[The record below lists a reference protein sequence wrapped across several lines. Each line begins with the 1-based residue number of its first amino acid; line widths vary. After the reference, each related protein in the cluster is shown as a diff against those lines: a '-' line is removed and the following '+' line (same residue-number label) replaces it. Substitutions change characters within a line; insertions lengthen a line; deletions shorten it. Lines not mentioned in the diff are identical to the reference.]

1 MDVAT
6 RVRKKRIPKACGACR
21 ESKLRCDGKRP
32 CTRCHSAKKV
42 CAFVERPKDAQ
53 ESKIQHLED
62 EIEALK
68 ERLQLSRSSGP
79 DTADS
84 NVFAPMNTE
93 NPSPLN
99 ERPEAWHSARPNS
112 VQFAQSIHQPQPDAH
127 EWHASTSSNKSP
139 NESLPSIEKDPRGKR
154 SAFLMR
160 GVDPMPDFITAG
172 LLNEDQANSYWV
184 TFFDGCHR
192 FVPIFDPRYDTIRD
206 IRSRSSLL
214 FCIICA
220 VGYRTTRGTESHE
233 WHRLDFHIKRMLT
246 ATITSSMEP
255 TLETVQALLVRACYA
270 PERSLLL
277 AIATRMSLDLCLP
290 EAYDELI
297 GRLISGRGNSDR
309 MESDEALM
317 RKTRTWMQL
326 LVLGNMLHVDAGNL
340 PSFEFRGNV
349 RRCRILLDSQLS
361 TTLDLRLFSQVELNV
376 IRAEIYAKLTTIG
389 DCDDDETMQV
399 ITDAKIDIDVWYNDW
414 VRMTEKFQPAEAS
427 LMRLNLQIQRYWSDC
442 MALCRAVRI
451 SGVENVDAMSATQK
465 HILLMAKGA
474 LMQHFLIIIEEP
486 RTYLRHLRFAMDF
499 VWAKCAFCFLLL
511 LKLSVLLP
519 DDPGTSGRNLVA
531 DGEILVQELRA
542 AAGGA
547 EGQQSSNTS
556 RIYLHLIQSGIQK
569 YRRAIRAD
577 SVNMMG
583 NEIVGENGLD
593 PDIANTGRGEELE
606 AFVPDQF
613 IFEWDFPG
621 LTLFSSPM
629 VETGW
634 LDEFFSASLGADDES
649 FGFGWL

>member
-1 MDVAT
+1 MDVAA

-68 ERLQLSRSSGP
+68 DRLQSSRAPRP
-79 DTADS
+79 DTVDS
-84 NVFAPMNTE
+84 NVFAPMGVE

-99 ERPEAWHSARPNS
+99 EQREAWHSAGPVP
-112 VQFAQSIHQPQPDAH
+112 VQFSAQSINLPQPDAH
-127 EWHASTSSNKSP
+127 EWYPSNSSNKSP
-139 NESLPSIEKDPRGKR
+139 NESLPSIEKDAKGKR
-154 SAFLMR
+154 LVFLMR

-172 LLNEDQANSYWV
+172 LLNEDQATSYSA

-192 FVPIFDPRYDTIRD
+192 YVPIFDPRHDTISE

-220 VGYRTTRGTESHE
+220 VGYRTTKGTESHE

-246 ATITSSMEP
+246 ATITTTTEP

-290 EAYDELI
+290 EAYDQLI
-297 GRLISGRGNSDR
+297 GRLISGRGNSER

-317 RKTRTWMQL
+317 RKTRTWLHL

-361 TTLDLRLFSQVELNV
+361 TVLDLSLFSQVELNV
-376 IRAEIYAKLTTIG
+376 LRADIYARLTTIG
-389 DCDDDETMQV
+389 DCDDDEMMQV

-414 VRMTEKFQPAEAS
+414 VRITEKFQPTEAS
-427 LMRLNLQIQRYWSDC
+427 WMRLNLQIQRYWSDC

-486 RTYLRHLRFAMDF
+486 RVYLRHLRFAMDF

-519 DDPGTSGRNLVA
+519 DDPATSGRNLVA

-569 YRRAIRAD
+569 YRRAIRID
-577 SVNMMG
+577 SVNMGSNGM
-583 NEIVGENGLD
+583 VGED
-593 PDIANTGRGEELE
+593 ANMTSSGRGEELE

-634 LDEFFSASLGADDES
+634 LDELLSASLGADDES